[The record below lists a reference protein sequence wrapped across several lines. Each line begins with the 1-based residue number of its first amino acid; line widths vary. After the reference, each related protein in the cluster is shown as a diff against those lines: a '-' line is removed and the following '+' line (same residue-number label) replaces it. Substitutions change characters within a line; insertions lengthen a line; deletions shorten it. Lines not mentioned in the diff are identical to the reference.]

1 MNIFSY
7 VSRGPLLLALLV
19 ALMLPVV
26 AACGGGDDG
35 AGSADAAATN
45 GGSSALL
52 QMDGRGLSAT
62 NEELVL
68 ETPGGTWNFKIRP
81 EDLAAVDVEHFNS
94 HVNVP
99 DVAFRVFY
107 VTEGGV
113 DYAVSV
119 EHIDASTLGF

>member
-1 MNIFSY
+1 MFSTA
-7 VSRGPLLLALLV
+7 SRRSAVLALIV
-19 ALMLPVV
+19 ALMLPLV
-26 AACGGGDDG
+26 AACGGGGDG
-35 AGSADAAATN
+35 ADSAGAAPAD
-45 GGSSALL
+45 GASSALL

-68 ETPGGTWNFKIRP
+68 ETPGGQWTFKIRP

-94 HVNVP
+94 HVGVP

-107 VTEGGV
+107 VTEDGV